1 VVYTPFFFP
10 VNFHRKN
17 INHLLQPVLAYAG
30 NFFPKGGPAKFNVG
44 GLGQAGVEI
53 EIQDFGQGIKPEFQE
68 NVFEKFYQID
78 MSMTRESVGLGLGL
92 YIARTLARIYGG
104 DVTLTSQPGSGTTI
118 LFTIHD
124 MAADW
129 A

>member
-1 VVYTPFFFP
+1 V
-10 VNFHRKN
+10 
-17 INHLLQPVLAYAG
+17 
-30 NFFPKGGPAKFNVG
+30 
-44 GLGQAGVEI
+44 GQAGVEI

-78 MSMTRESVGLGLGL
+78 MSMTRESGGLGLGL

-118 LFTIHD
+118 LFTIPD